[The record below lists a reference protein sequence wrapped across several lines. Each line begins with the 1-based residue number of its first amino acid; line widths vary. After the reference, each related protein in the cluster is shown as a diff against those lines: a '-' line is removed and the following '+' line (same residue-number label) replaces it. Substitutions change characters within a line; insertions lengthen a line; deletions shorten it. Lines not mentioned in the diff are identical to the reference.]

1 LGKLNLQN
9 KKDGV
14 YSGEVY
20 TGIVNVLVEVR
31 VEDGKITAVDIVRH
45 DNGKGSPAEI
55 IVDRIIDAQ
64 SLKVDLISKAT
75 YSSKAILKAVE
86 NALQ

>member
-1 LGKLNLQN
+1 
-9 KKDGV
+9 
-14 YSGEVY
+14 
-20 TGIVNVLVEVR
+20 
-31 VEDGKITAVDIVRH
+31 VDIVRH

-55 IVDRIIDAQ
+55 IVDRIIEAQ

>member
-1 LGKLNLQN
+1 MGKLNLQN

-20 TGIVNVLVEVR
+20 TGIVNVL
-31 VEDGKITAVDIVRH
+31 EDGKITAVDIVRH